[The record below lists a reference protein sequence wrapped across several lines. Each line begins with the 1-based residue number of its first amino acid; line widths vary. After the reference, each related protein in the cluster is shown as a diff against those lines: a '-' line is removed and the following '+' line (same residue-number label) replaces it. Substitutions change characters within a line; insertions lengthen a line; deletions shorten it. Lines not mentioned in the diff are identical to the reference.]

1 MKHFVD
7 IERVREVDEELK
19 ANNCQRFAVG
29 DRVVIQTKIDGANS
43 SATWEDGEVKCFSRK
58 NELSPINTLRGF
70 WNYIQELDKTMFE
83 TNPNWIIFGEW
94 LVKHT
99 IIYNADMY
107 NQWYVYDIYDKVLQ
121 SYLPQTVVKE
131 FCSMWNLNYIETL
144 YEGEFKSWE
153 HVREFL
159 GASKIYGDRQE
170 GIVIKNQEHLFGYE
184 VEDGRQPSYIKIVNS
199 DFSEVKQKNHEQK
212 VQDPQKLEAKAKA
225 EEIMSTIITEARV
238 RKEINKMIDEGIL
251 PEKISPRDMGTVAKN
266 LPKRIM
272 EDCLKEEK
280 ETVYS
285 AGEYCGKVGSVIT
298 MNIAKKIIL
307 G

>member
-19 ANNCQRFAVG
+19 ANNCQRFTVG
-29 DRVVIQTKIDGANS
+29 DHIVIQTKIDGANS

-58 NELSPINTLRGF
+58 NELNPTNTLRGF
-70 WNYIQELDKTMFE
+70 WNYIQELNKAMFE
-83 TNPNWIIFGEW
+83 ANPNYIVFGEW

-99 IIYNADMY
+99 IIYNSDMY

-121 SYLPQTVVKE
+121 SYLPQTIVEE

-144 YEGEFKSWE
+144 YNGEFKSWE
-153 HVREFL
+153 HAREFL
-159 GASKIYGDRQE
+159 NASKIYGDKQE

-199 DFSEVKQKNHEQK
+199 DFSETKQKNHEQK
-212 VQDPQKLEAKAKA
+212 VQDPQKLKEKARA

-251 PEKISPRDMGTVAKN
+251 PEKILSKDMGIIAKN

-285 AGEYCGKVGSVIT
+285 AGEYCGKVGNAIT

>member
-7 IERVREVDEELK
+7 IERVRETDEELK
-19 ANNCQRFAVG
+19 VNNCQSFSVG
-29 DRVVIQTKIDGANS
+29 DHIVIQTKIDGANS

-70 WNYIQELDKTMFE
+70 WNYISELDKTMFE
-83 TNPNWIIFGEW
+83 SNPNWVIFGEW
-94 LVKHT
+94 LVKHSIT
-99 IIYNADMY
+99 YNVDVI
-107 NQWYVYDIYDKVLQ
+107 NKWYVYDIYDKALQ

-131 FCSMWNLNYIETL
+131 FCNMWKLNYIETL
-144 YEGEFKSWE
+144 YDGKFKSWE

-159 GASKIYGDRQE
+159 HASSVYGETQE
-170 GIVIKNQEHLFGYE
+170 GVVIKNQEHLFGYE
-184 VEDGRQPSYIKIVNS
+184 VENGRQPSYIKIVNTA
-199 DFSEVKQKNHEQK
+199 FSEVKAHNHEQK

-251 PEKISPRDMGTVAKN
+251 PEKISTQDMGIVAKN
-266 LPKRIM
+266 LPRRIM
-272 EDCLKEEK
+272 EDCMKEEK
-280 ETVYS
+280 EIVYS
-285 AGEYCGKVGSVIT
+285 AGEYCGKAGSVIT
-298 MNIAKKIIL
+298 MNLAKKIIL